1 MQPAIIRLPSSPVG
15 PAGNLKTPELV
26 RANVLTRYS
35 CAEFDIDPSI
45 STAVGIFHHLECLE
59 SRRVEGKGEEGRDGR
74 RRRKKRKTSIT
85 SREYRMLYDFSFAF
99 QCIIRRHYR
108 RISRRTYCTDVYDV
122 WRSRIQNGWDASRLA
137 KQKRRAIVCYDFFSS
152 SSFRMKCLSS
162 REWR

>member
-59 SRRVEGKGEEGRDGR
+59 SRRVEGKR
-74 RRRKKRKTSIT
+74 RRRSRWTTKKKKKEKQALQAGNIGC
-85 SREYRMLYDFSFAF
+85 YM
-99 QCIIRRHYR
+99 
-108 RISRRTYCTDVYDV
+108 ISPLL
-122 WRSRIQNGWDASRLA
+122 SDA
-137 KQKRRAIVCYDFFSS
+137 
-152 SSFRMKCLSS
+152 
-162 REWR
+162 

>member
-59 SRRVEGKGEEGRDGR
+59 SRRHEGKREGNVEMDDEEE
-74 RRRKKRKTSIT
+74 KKKNK
-85 SREYRMLYDFSFAF
+85 
-99 QCIIRRHYR
+99 HY
-108 RISRRTYCTDVYDV
+108 
-122 WRSRIQNGWDASRLA
+122 
-137 KQKRRAIVCYDFFSS
+137 K
-152 SSFRMKCLSS
+152 
-162 REWR
+162 